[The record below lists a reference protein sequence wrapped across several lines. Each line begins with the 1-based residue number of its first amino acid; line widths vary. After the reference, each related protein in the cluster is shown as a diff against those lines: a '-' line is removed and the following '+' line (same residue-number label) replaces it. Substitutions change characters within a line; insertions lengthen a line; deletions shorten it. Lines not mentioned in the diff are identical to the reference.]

1 MSPACWQG
9 AWLRVAA
16 FCILRAMLDALIYL
30 MLFLSLGFPVVPWL
44 FRVRS
49 GRRGIWI
56 STALVIVTLICFP
69 FLFFSACVAA
79 NCGQGAIAIFMLG
92 PIWIA
97 SGVATVASAAL
108 ASYGWRQSAGRD

>member
-1 MSPACWQG
+1 
-9 AWLRVAA
+9 
-16 FCILRAMLDALIYL
+16 MLDALIYL